1 MQRVRT
7 FFSTLTSIL
16 STNTETTSKAADPQA
31 MLLIQKSMLRVLG
44 VRGAELNPQLEHRI
58 RFAPSIEALWFLRA
72 DLAQALC
79 LQRDESSALLAVSD
93 LTPLF
98 EGNVSKAQLQAFQHS
113 HRGPRRISPPS
124 SRR

>member
-7 FFSTLTSIL
+7 FFSTLTSII
-16 STNTETTSKAADPQA
+16 SSNAETTSQAPDPHA
-31 MLLIQKSMLRVLG
+31 MLLIQKSMLRTLG

-58 RFAPSIEALWFLRA
+58 RFAQSIETLWFLRA

-79 LQRDESSALLAVSD
+79 LQRDETSALLAVSD

-98 EGNVSKAQLQAFQHS
+98 EGNVSKSQLQAYQNGQ
-113 HRGPRRISPPS
+113 RGPRRISPKT
-124 SRR
+124 RR

>member
-1 MQRVRT
+1 MRRVAT
-7 FFSTLTSIL
+7 FFSTLTSII
-16 STNTETTSKAADPQA
+16 SPNAETASRAPDPQA

-44 VRGAELNPQLEHRI
+44 VRGAEMNPQLEHRI

-79 LQRDESSALLAVSD
+79 LQRDETSALLAVSD

-98 EGNVSKAQLQAFQHS
+98 EGNVSKAQLQAFQLGQS
-113 HRGPRRISPPS
+113 GPRRIA
-124 SRR
+124 RK

>member
-7 FFSTLTSIL
+7 FFSTLTSII
-16 STNTETTSKAADPQA
+16 SPAAETASHAPDPQA

-58 RFAPSIEALWFLRA
+58 RFAASIESLWFLRA

-79 LQRDESSALLAVSD
+79 LQRDENSALQAVTD

-98 EGNVSKAQLQAFQHS
+98 DGHIPKSQLQAYQLGR
-113 HRGPRRISPPS
+113 RGPRRIASE
-124 SRR
+124 RR

>member
-7 FFSTLTSIL
+7 FFSTLTSII
-16 STNTETTSKAADPQA
+16 SPNAETPASAPDPQA

-79 LQRDESSALLAVSD
+79 LQRDENSALQAVTD

-98 EGNVSKAQLQAFQHS
+98 DGHIAKSQLQAFQLG
-113 HRGPRRISPPS
+113 HRGPRRIAE
-124 SRR
+124 RK

>member
-7 FFSTLTSIL
+7 FFSTLTSII
-16 STNTETTSKAADPQA
+16 SPTAEATAPAADPQA

-79 LQRDESSALLAVSD
+79 LHRDESSALLAVSD

-98 EGNVSKAQLQAFQHS
+98 EGNVSKGQLQAFQLGQ
-113 HRGPRRISPPS
+113 RGPRRIAQ
-124 SRR
+124 RK

>member
-1 MQRVRT
+1 MRRVAT

-16 STNTETTSKAADPQA
+16 SPNAETTSRSPDPQA

-98 EGNVSKAQLQAFQHS
+98 EGNVSKAQLQAYQLGQ
-113 HRGPRRISPPS
+113 RGPKRIA
-124 SRR
+124 SRK